1 MGDFASAGANY
12 VSAPDGTP
20 IAYWTTGTGPSVV
33 LVHGTTSDHT
43 TFHELVPHLA
53 ESRTVVT
60 FDRRG
65 RGQSGDGDGSPYRI
79 EREFEDVA
87 ALVDCVAAQQ
97 GAPADVVSHSFGAFV
112 ALGAA
117 QLAAGLHALVAY
129 SPGFGAEY
137 PPGAL
142 ERVEDASA
150 SADPD
155 TALQVMFREII
166 GMTEEEIQAMRRS
179 PVWRAR
185 MAIAGT
191 DARECRADEAF
202 LRTYA
207 AGLAELTAPVL
218 VLSGAT
224 NTGPKREIAAR
235 LAGLLPNSASYEMPD
250 QGHVAHHFAPA
261 ELTSICLRFFT
272 DPDGTGAGACDRSQR
287 GIMKRE

>member
-1 MGDFASAGANY
+1 MSDFVSDSDNY
-12 VSAPDGTP
+12 VSAPDGTS

-53 ESRTVVT
+53 QSRTVVT
-60 FDRRG
+60 LDRRG
-65 RGQSGDGDGSPYRI
+65 RGQSGDGDGAPYHV
-79 EREFEDVA
+79 EREFDDIA
-87 ALVDCVAAQQ
+87 AVIDHVAAQQ
-97 GAPADVVSHSFGAFV
+97 GAPADVISHSFGAFV

-117 QLAAGLHALVAY
+117 QRAAGVRALVAY

-142 ERVEDASA
+142 ERVEGASA

-166 GMTEEEIQAMRRS
+166 GMTEEEIQGMRRS

-191 DARECRADEAF
+191 VARECRADEAF
-202 LRTYA
+202 LRTYGTSLA
-207 AGLAELTAPVL
+207 ALTVPVL

-224 NTGPKREIAAR
+224 NTGPKREIASQ
-235 LAGLLPNSASYEMPD
+235 LAGLLSKSASYEMAD

-261 ELTSICLRFFT
+261 ELTRICLRFFA
-272 DPDGTGAGACDRSQR
+272 DPDGAADGACERSQQ
-287 GIMKRE
+287 G

>member
-1 MGDFASAGANY
+1 MGNFASGGVNY
-12 VSAPDGTP
+12 VSAPDGTS
-20 IAYWTTGTGPSVV
+20 IAYWTTGSGPSVV

-43 TFHELVPHLA
+43 TFRELGPHLA
-53 ESRTVVT
+53 ESRTVIT

-65 RGQSGDGDGSPYRI
+65 RGQSGDGDGSPYHV

-87 ALVDCVAAQQ
+87 ALIDHVAERQ
-97 GAPADVVSHSFGAFV
+97 GAPADVVSHSFGAFI

-117 QLAAGLHALVAY
+117 QRAAGLHALVAY

-150 SADPD
+150 SDDPD

-166 GMTEEEIQAMRRS
+166 GMPDDEIQAMRRS

-191 DARECRADEAF
+191 VARECRADEAF
-202 LRTYA
+202 LRTY
-207 AGLAELTAPVL
+207 GTSLTELTAPVL

-224 NTGPKREIAAR
+224 NTGPKREIAAQ

-261 ELTSICLRFFT
+261 ELTRICLRFFA
-272 DPDGTGAGACDRSQR
+272 DPNGAGGAGDRFTPWDN
-287 GIMKRE
+287 EA